1 MQSLEHTSSI
11 FKAHEVTQK
20 RKLDIKFDQD
30 MKILEQIIRER
41 AERRIANNQLQVH
54 QKSSS
59 IKQAQRSI
67 QDSYRQ
73 RIKHGGEIVRRSYK
87 EPTE

>member
-41 AERRIANNQLQVH
+41 AERRIANN
-54 QKSSS
+54 
-59 IKQAQRSI
+59 
-67 QDSYRQ
+67 
-73 RIKHGGEIVRRSYK
+73 
-87 EPTE
+87 